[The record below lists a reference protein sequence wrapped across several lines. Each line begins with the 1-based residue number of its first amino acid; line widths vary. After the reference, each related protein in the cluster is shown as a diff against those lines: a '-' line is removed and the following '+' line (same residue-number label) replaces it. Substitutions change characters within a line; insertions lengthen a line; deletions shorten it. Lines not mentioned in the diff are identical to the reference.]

1 MPNLRGKP
9 SNIEGKNHET
19 NPIIHYSKIDITIL
33 KFMSKT
39 WSYNKLEKYK
49 KDSRINNT
57 ITAQRQP
64 KIKQKQK
71 YDKTNIAATSSF
83 WTSDFPQVV
92 TFHLHKLKKKL
103 FPRRVVFFVFYVAV
117 A

>member
-39 WSYNKLEKYK
+39 
-49 KDSRINNT
+49 
-57 ITAQRQP
+57 
-64 KIKQKQK
+64 
-71 YDKTNIAATSSF
+71 
-83 WTSDFPQVV
+83 
-92 TFHLHKLKKKL
+92 
-103 FPRRVVFFVFYVAV
+103 
-117 A
+117 